1 MSTSPS
7 PATANAGT
15 AQGRRLSPVLL
26 WFAVAAGPTAW
37 AVHLAVAWSVTELGC
52 LARSPAGVQLH
63 GGRLGDDAVRA
74 VWLGTLVPWAVTLAA
89 VAACAVL
96 TWQRR
101 RLAREDGTDVLA
113 FERVSLLLVLAW
125 FLSLMSLASIT
136 GGGIAFAVLEPCT

>member
-7 PATANAGT
+7 PATAGRT
-15 AQGRRLSPVLL
+15 HLRRLSPVLL
-26 WFAVAAGPTAW
+26 WFAVGGGPIAW

-63 GGRLGDDAVRA
+63 GGRLADGAVLA

-136 GGGIAFAVLEPCT
+136 GGGIAFAVLEPCS